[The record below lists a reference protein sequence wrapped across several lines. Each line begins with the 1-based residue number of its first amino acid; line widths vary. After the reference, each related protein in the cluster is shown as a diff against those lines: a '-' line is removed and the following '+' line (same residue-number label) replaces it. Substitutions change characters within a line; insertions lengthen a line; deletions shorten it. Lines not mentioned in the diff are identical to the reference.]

1 MNRLAT
7 KWLTLLALMFV
18 ATLAGLEISL
28 HVFHKL
34 RAGYWLP
41 AGVQNFRV
49 SYAAPVPDRRQYAL
63 LAGYEDDLYTINS
76 DGFREPGVPDSFDDP
91 LICVIGDSVPFGI
104 GVRDTETFPFH
115 LERALADLGVGAQV
129 LNGGVPSYNLRQ
141 SLDRWRFDIAPN
153 WGCAVVVL
161 TAVNDVS
168 LIHSFGTKHTPETT
182 WVTRRV
188 GDYRPPE
195 WSAIAVYISRAMS
208 KIDRLSPPPTDEDLE
223 EARQRSLRGV
233 EQDFNDGLDRIAE
246 MHIPTVLL
254 PVNPCYYFDRDL
266 SDPSN
271 SAACAGY
278 TAFAD
283 IAGKWNLTILQIN
296 RMLRSAA
303 ERPGVTYLDTVKM
316 FDRGRDG
323 KFVDFIHLSDH
334 GAREYADM
342 IAQHLLENNL
352 LPSRNR

>member
-1 MNRLAT
+1 M
-7 KWLTLLALMFV
+7 
-18 ATLAGLEISL
+18 
-28 HVFHKL
+28 
-34 RAGYWLP
+34 
-41 AGVQNFRV
+41 
-49 SYAAPVPDRRQYAL
+49 
-63 LAGYEDDLYTINS
+63 
-76 DGFREPGVPDSFDDP
+76 
-91 LICVIGDSVPFGI
+91 
-104 GVRDTETFPFH
+104 
-115 LERALADLGVGAQV
+115 
-129 LNGGVPSYNLRQ
+129 
-141 SLDRWRFDIAPN
+141 
-153 WGCAVVVL
+153 
-161 TAVNDVS
+161 
-168 LIHSFGTKHTPETT
+168 
-182 WVTRRV
+182 
-188 GDYRPPE
+188 
-195 WSAIAVYISRAMS
+195 
-208 KIDRLSPPPTDEDLE
+208 
-223 EARQRSLRGV
+223 

-254 PVNPCYYFDRDL
+254 PVNPRYYFDRDL

-283 IAGKWNLTILQIN
+283 IAEKWNLTLLQIN